1 MIRRPPRSTRTD
13 TLFPYTTL
21 FRSDEEGRT
30 EAMLAPAE
38 TADCAPVSAA
48 AFLLGN
54 LPDPAHP
61 RKSYGFLKPLLSRAF
76 LQRHGFRYDE
86 ELRLAEDSAFYLACS
101 SAGARFHLPRRSEER
116 RGGKRG
122 V

>member
-1 MIRRPPRSTRTD
+1 
-13 TLFPYTTL
+13 
-21 FRSDEEGRT
+21 
-30 EAMLAPAE
+30 MLAPAE
-38 TADCAPVSAA
+38 AADCAPVSAA

-76 LQRHGFRYDE
+76 LQHHGLRYDE
-86 ELRLAEDSAFYLACS
+86 ELRFAEDFAFYPPYL
-101 SAGARFHLPRRSEER
+101 SAGARFYPPRQPPYRYRLTAAPMTALHSTSDLRRLPA
-116 RGGKRG
+116 